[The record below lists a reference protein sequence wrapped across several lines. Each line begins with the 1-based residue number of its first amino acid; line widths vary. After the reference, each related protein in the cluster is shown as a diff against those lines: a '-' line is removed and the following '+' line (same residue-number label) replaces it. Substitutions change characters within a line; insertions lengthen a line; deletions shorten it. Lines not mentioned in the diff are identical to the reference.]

1 MVAIGGDATEVL
13 MNGQSC
19 VALLEERSKR
29 YERIERNLFDFI
41 KKKNFN
47 SALLLPFSSADK
59 AETGSFRIPLPNI
72 ASRKSL
78 ADVSRR
84 GSQIRKVDK
93 SVIAQVAKA
102 RW

>member
-41 KKKNFN
+41 KKKF
-47 SALLLPFSSADK
+47 SIAHCFCPSLQLTRPRLVRFGYHCQILL
-59 AETGSFRIPLPNI
+59 AENRLQMFRGVVHKFE
-72 ASRKSL
+72 KSTSL
-78 ADVSRR
+78 S
-84 GSQIRKVDK
+84 
-93 SVIAQVAKA
+93 
-102 RW
+102 